1 MNVPSYGSPPAHR
14 VALEKRLRNICESL
28 DLNELRTRTSL
39 AHTVI
44 AQLLPAGV
52 VKGGAAIKFRTGDH
66 ASRVTRDLD
75 ATRAAGHTVESYA
88 AELSDRLAEGWHGF
102 TGRLVDRV
110 PAGPLGV
117 PDDYVMNPFDVKL
130 AYAGQSYVTIEF
142 ELGHDEVGSTTEPRL
157 ALDVGIADVIE
168 RLGFPTPAPVAVL
181 AVEHQVAQKLH
192 TCTTPNRQGGNERAH
207 DLVDL
212 QILVAADLRSS
223 SSWPESAGDSSKPAE
238 PIHGHPMCVFGRAGK
253 IATRRPRK
261 VSTCANSL
269 TPWHGYEVS
278 SRRPNTPPRTCNQRS
293 GQTTISP
300 HSPAYYAVGG
310 GICRLGCLKNR

>member
-1 MNVPSYGSPPAHR
+1 MSTPSYGSPPAHR

-44 AQLLPAGV
+44 AQMLPAGV

-66 ASRVTRDLD
+66 ASRVSRDLD

-88 AELSDRLAEGWHGF
+88 AELSERLAEGWHGF

-142 ELGHDEVGSTTEPRL
+142 ELGHDEVGSTAEPRL
-157 ALDVGIADVIE
+157 SLDVGIADVIE

-192 TCTTPNRQGGNERAH
+192 ACTTPNRQGGNERAH

-212 QILVAADLRSS
+212 QILVAVDPPDLSELARIGRRLFKARRADPWPPEVRVWPGWEDRYTAAAEGLDVRQLADAVAWLRGLVV
-223 SSWPESAGDSSKPAE
+223 AAE
-238 PIHGHPMCVFGRAGK
+238 HA
-253 IATRRPRK
+253 A
-261 VSTCANSL
+261 
-269 TPWHGYEVS
+269 
-278 SRRPNTPPRTCNQRS
+278 
-293 GQTTISP
+293 
-300 HSPAYYAVGG
+300 
-310 GICRLGCLKNR
+310 KNL